1 MTDPAIFSPALFQPA
16 QWLSGAH
23 IGLVTDVNDPDSQGR
38 IQIQILASDP
48 DGEALIWARVATAFA
63 GDNYGF
69 HAIPDV
75 GEEVLILF
83 AGNDSMHPI
92 VIGSLWNGSTQLPDE
107 IGSNGVDR
115 WSLNGKAGTRI
126 AIVEESSGSEKVEIE
141 TPGGAKITVTDEGG
155 GRVTCKASGNTV
167 KLSGSGITVKSPS
180 KVSVEAAT
188 VEVSAGMVTVDS
200 AFSQFSGVVQCDMLI
215 SNTVI
220 SSTYTPGAGNIW

>member
-1 MTDPAIFSPALFQPA
+1 MTDPASFSPALFEPA

-23 IGLVTDVNDPDSQGR
+23 IGLVTDVNDPESQGR
-38 IQIQILASDP
+38 VQIQLLASDP
-48 DGEALIWARVATAFA
+48 DGDALIWARVATAFA

-83 AGNDSMHPI
+83 AGNDSLHPI
-92 VIGSLWNGSTQLPDE
+92 VVGSLWNGSTALPDE
-107 IGSNGVDR
+107 LGTSGVDR

-126 AIVEESSGSEKVEIE
+126 AIVEESAGSEKIEIE
-141 TPGGAKITVTDEGG
+141 TPNGAKIIVTDEGG
-155 GRVTCKASGNTV
+155 GKVTCKASGNTV
-167 KLSGSGITVKSPS
+167 KLSGSGITIKAAS

-215 SNTVI
+215 SNSVI
-220 SSTYTPGAGNIW
+220 SSSYTPGAGNIW